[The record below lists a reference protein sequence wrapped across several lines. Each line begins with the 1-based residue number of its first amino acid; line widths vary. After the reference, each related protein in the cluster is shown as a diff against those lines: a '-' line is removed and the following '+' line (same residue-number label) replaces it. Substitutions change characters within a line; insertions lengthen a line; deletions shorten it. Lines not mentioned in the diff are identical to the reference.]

1 MNSSNDILQR
11 KKNIFADDEHKFKVY
26 KYMYAVCE
34 HMFTDYK
41 FKIDIVYGKLRFTG
55 TSR

>member
-1 MNSSNDILQR
+1 MKSRNDVLQR
-11 KKNIFADDEHKFKVY
+11 KKNIFADDEHKFKVH

-34 HMFTDYK
+34 HTFMDYK
-41 FKIDIVYGKLRFTG
+41 YKIDIVYGKLCFTG

>member
-1 MNSSNDILQR
+1 MKSRNDVLQR

-26 KYMYAVCE
+26 KYMFAVCE
-34 HMFTDYK
+34 HTFMDYK
-41 FKIDIVYGKLRFTG
+41 YKIDIVYGKLRFTG

>member
-11 KKNIFADDEHKFKVY
+11 KKNIFAGDEHKFKVY
-26 KYMYAVCE
+26 KYMYAACE
-34 HMFTDYK
+34 HTFTNCK

>member
-11 KKNIFADDEHKFKVY
+11 KKNIFADDKHKFKVY